1 MDFGR
6 LLIGLIL
13 TFYLVRLS
21 IKRKRLLYVFLG
33 VIIFIG
39 SFFGGQYTFYPHL
52 NSFFKLIINVIYY
65 LAFISFVVYLY
76 KNNKQKN

>member
-13 TFYLVRLS
+13 TFYLIRLS
-21 IKRKRLLYVFLG
+21 IKRKQLLYVFLG

-39 SFFGGQYTFYPHL
+39 SFFGQYTFYPHL

-65 LAFISFVVYLY
+65 LAFIRFVVYLY